1 MFRAT
6 PRSFLGFPISLLRPF
21 HDYARR
27 LCETSLRDA
36 FPVTSFM
43 FIVMTFM
50 SRRRFVAGTAALSAA
65 ALVDAFLIEPTAI
78 DVSRH
83 VVAVPG
89 LPPGLEGVRVACL
102 TDVHLAGGVSPA
114 ARAALEV
121 LARERPDVVV
131 LVGDICNAQGDLPV
145 LAAWARQAR
154 GTAATFATLGNW
166 EHAAGIDQGKAE
178 RTYGAAGAELLYNSA
193 GRVSVGGATLSV
205 VGIDDPVYGTLDP
218 AEAVKGVG
226 TNPAVWVIHAPG
238 YVDGIAPNK
247 YPAPA
252 AIFAGHTHGGQIRVP
267 FWTPYTPS
275 GSGRF
280 VAGWYR
286 DTFAPLYVSRGIGTI
301 SVRAR
306 LFCPPEL
313 PIFTLKGR

>member
-1 MFRAT
+1 
-6 PRSFLGFPISLLRPF
+6 
-21 HDYARR
+21 
-27 LCETSLRDA
+27 
-36 FPVTSFM
+36 
-43 FIVMTFM
+43 M
-50 SRRRFVAGTAALSAA
+50 SRRHFAVGTAALSAA
-65 ALVDAFLIEPTAI
+65 ALADAFLIEPTAI

-89 LPPGLEGVRVACL
+89 LPPGLEGVRIACL
-102 TDVHLAGGVSPA
+102 TDVHLAGGVTPA

-131 LVGDICNAQGDLPV
+131 LVGDICNAQDDLPL

-166 EHAAGIDQGKAE
+166 EHAAGIDRRKAE
-178 RTYGAAGAELLYNSA
+178 RAYGAAGVELLYNSA
-193 GRVSVGGATLSV
+193 GRVTVRGATLRF
-205 VGIDDPVYGTLDP
+205 VGLDDPVIGRPDP
-218 AEAVKGVG
+218 AAALSEVQTSDPV
-226 TNPAVWVIHAPG
+226 VWVLHAPG
-238 YVDGIAPNK
+238 YVDGIARDR
-247 YPAPA
+247 YPVPA
-252 AIFAGHTHGGQIRVP
+252 AILAGHTHGGQIRLP
-267 FWTPYTPS
+267 FWTPYTPT

-301 SVRAR
+301 QTRAR

-313 PIFTLKGR
+313 PIFTLITRR

>member
-1 MFRAT
+1 
-6 PRSFLGFPISLLRPF
+6 
-21 HDYARR
+21 
-27 LCETSLRDA
+27 
-36 FPVTSFM
+36 
-43 FIVMTFM
+43 M

-78 DVSRH
+78 AVSRH

-89 LPPGLEGVRVACL
+89 LPPGLEGVRIACL
-102 TDVHLAGGVSPA
+102 TDVHLAGGVTPA

-166 EHAAGIDQGKAE
+166 EHAAGIDQGTAE
-178 RTYGAAGAELLYNSA
+178 RAYGAAGVELLYNSA

-205 VGIDDPVYGTLDP
+205 VGIDDPVYGRPDP
-218 AEAVKGVG
+218 AEAVKGVRTG
-226 TNPAVWVIHAPG
+226 DPVVWVLHAPG
-238 YVDGIAPNK
+238 YVDGIARDR

-252 AIFAGHTHGGQIRVP
+252 AILAGHTHGGQIRLP
-267 FWTPYTPS
+267 FWTPYTPT

-301 SVRAR
+301 QTRAR

-313 PIFTLKGR
+313 PIFTLKTGERPGKGE